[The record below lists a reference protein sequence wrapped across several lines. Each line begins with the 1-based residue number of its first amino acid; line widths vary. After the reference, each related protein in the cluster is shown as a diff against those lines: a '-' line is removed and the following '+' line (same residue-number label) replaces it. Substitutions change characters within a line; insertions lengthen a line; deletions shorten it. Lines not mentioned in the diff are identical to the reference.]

1 MRVILLC
8 FFAIFLYS
16 NTLKATYEAKYGWFG
31 RVATATGIFEKNET
45 NYKIETIIKTQSI
58 AASLSKHLEE
68 NFTSIGTVKN
78 SMLIPQKYITCI
90 KRGDNRYKIIYV
102 FNHKNKI
109 ITKIKYKNGQLIK
122 KEKFKYYA
130 PQDILSLYFNL
141 PLFLKEKKTYT
152 FYALGARRTD
162 GRVDVDFC
170 NKNIFEEKGICIKA
184 NLYNKVFAGDK
195 GILYLLINQNNWI
208 CLKGIVKNVLKIGD
222 LKGNLV
228 KFKQVP

>member
-8 FFAIFLYS
+8 FLAIFLYS
-16 NTLKATYEAKYGWFG
+16 KTLKATYEAKYGWFG
-31 RVATATGIFEKNET
+31 TVATATGIFETNET
-45 NYKIETIIKTQSI
+45 DYKIETIIKTQSI
-58 AASLSKHLEE
+58 AASLSKHLEQKYI
-68 NFTSIGTVKN
+68 SIGTIKN
-78 SMLIPQKYITCI
+78 SILIPQKYITNI
-90 KRGDNRYKIIYV
+90 KRGDNRYKIIYI

-109 ITKIKYKNGQLIK
+109 ITKIKYKNGQLTA

-152 FYALGARRTD
+152 FHALGARRTD
-162 GRVDVDFC
+162 GRVDVNFC
-170 NKNIFEEKGICIKA
+170 DKNIFEKKGICIKA

-195 GILYLLINQNNWI
+195 GILYLLINQNNWV
-208 CLKGIVKNVLKIGD
+208 CLKGVVKNVLKIGD
-222 LKGNLV
+222 LKGRLV